1 MANAKSYARRNARRL
16 PAGLLVLLVCAA
28 VLRIGLTLVTEGYS
42 TDVACFTAWAQRL
55 ADLGPGQFYSP
66 DYFADYPPGYMLVL
80 WVLGSLGKLLGMNVS
95 GKGFVLLLS
104 SVPILCDVGL
114 TALVWHI
121 ARTHLN
127 EKRAML
133 IAALVAF
140 CPAFLYDTAVWKQVD
155 SVPALCLVGVFWL
168 LSKKNYLPAALL
180 YGLALAMKPQAL
192 LFGPVLAVCFA
203 LPLFTGPAAE
213 RGWAVGRAVLGAVLS
228 VAVVLAFALPF
239 WGDQPMDW
247 LVEKYTGTV
256 SSYPYASV
264 NGFNLITLLG
274 GNWTMQTDG
283 IFGTPITWQMLGTVG
298 ILIATAAMLYLAW
311 VSVRSGRFCPMLLA
325 GFYGAAIF
333 CLSHRMHERYLI
345 PALALLLAA
354 VARWADRKLLTGT
367 AVLSMS
373 TLLNLALVLASN
385 GTEDQF
391 LTSDTARVMIAVV
404 SLANLVG
411 TVMVWLACL
420 RLCRGGK
427 ICALQPSPEPAIT
440 APAPQPRWTRPE
452 LLWLLAGTL
461 LVGVVSLTNLGDFT
475 APQNP
480 EVVQGTRTYTVQVEG
495 EASSLWIY
503 PEINWNGQLTVTDSR
518 GTELV
523 NQTLD
528 YGNVFHWLSLPVTA
542 NETYTITLT
551 DASVMEL
558 AFKND
563 AGECLTVTGESG
575 ALFDEQ
581 AQVPDTIS
589 YKNSMYFDEIYHGRT
604 AYEHL
609 HGMPVYETTHPPLGK
624 VFIMLGIAVFGMTG
638 FGWRVAGA
646 LFGIALVPVLYLF
659 VRRLTRSPRWAGFAA
674 LLAGLDLM
682 RYAQSRIA
690 TIDIYGTF
698 FILLGAYFMLWY
710 CQSMLT
716 RGVDKSIL
724 PMALAGVAFGLGAAS
739 KWTGIYAGAGL
750 AVLYFGVLWA
760 RWRQKKPNFGREL
773 AVALVGGVLFF
784 VLVPLIIYIAAYLP
798 YWWREGGFSLGEWWQ
813 CQLTMFN
820 YHSQLKSTHPY
831 ESNWYTWPLLLRPVW
846 YYSASGLPAGMRGT
860 IAGMGN
866 PIVWWA
872 ALAGLCALVWRQISG
887 RACRAQGSVLVLYLA
902 QLLPWVLVTRCTFL
916 YHYFP
921 SLWFAVAGLALML
934 SKLDHDRPR
943 LARRLALGILVAAAV
958 VFLWFYP
965 AVTGIPVSET
975 WIISAR
981 WLPSWFF

>member
-1 MANAKSYARRNARRL
+1 MANAKPYVRRSSRQL
-16 PAGLLVLLVCAA
+16 PAALVILLVCAGL
-28 VLRIGLTLVTEGYS
+28 LRLGLALVTEGYS
-42 TDVACFTAWAQRL
+42 TDVTCFTAWAQRL
-55 ADLGPGQFYSP
+55 ADLGPAQFYSP
-66 DYFADYPPGYMLVL
+66 DYFADYPPGYMLIL
-80 WVLGSLGKLLGMNVS
+80 WVLGGLGKLFGMNTG
-95 GKGFVLLLS
+95 GKAFVLLLS

-127 EKRAML
+127 EKAAML
-133 IAALVAF
+133 IAALTAF
-140 CPAFLYDTAVWKQVD
+140 CPPLLYDTAVWKQVD

-168 LSKKNYLPAALL
+168 LSRKKYLPAALL
-180 YGLALAMKPQAL
+180 YGLALALKPQAL
-192 LFGPVLAVCFA
+192 LFGPVLAVCFL
-203 LPLFTGPAAE
+203 LPLITEPAAE
-213 RGWAVGRAVLGAVLS
+213 RGRAAIRIVLGAVAS
-228 VAVVLAFALPF
+228 VVVVLLCALPF
-239 WGDQPMDW
+239 WSDQPMDW

-283 IFGTPITWQMLGTVG
+283 IFGTPITWQMLGSVG
-298 ILIATAAMLYLAW
+298 ILLATIAMLDLAW
-311 VSVRSGRFCPMLLA
+311 VGARSGRFCPLLLA
-325 GFYGAAIF
+325 GFYGVAIF

-354 VARWADRKLLTGT
+354 VARWADRKLLAGT
-367 AVLSMS
+367 VVLSLS

-391 LTSDTARVMIAVV
+391 LTSDTARVMIALV

-411 TVMVWLACL
+411 TVMVWSACL
-420 RLCRGGK
+420 RLCRGGQ
-427 ICALQPSPEPAIT
+427 ICTLKETPAVNL
-440 APAPQPRWTRPE
+440 AVPVPQPRWTRSE
-452 LLWLLAGTL
+452 LLWLAGGTL
-461 LVGVVSLTNLGDFT
+461 LVAAASLTNLGDFT

-480 EVVQGTRTYTVQVEG
+480 EVVQGTQAYTVEVEG
-495 EASSLWIY
+495 EVSSLWIY
-503 PEINWNGQLTVTDSR
+503 PEINWSGQITVTDSR

-523 NQTLD
+523 NQALD
-528 YGNVFHWLSLPVTA
+528 YSNVFHWISLPVIA
-542 NETYTITLT
+542 SERYTITLT

-558 AFKND
+558 ALKND
-563 AGECLTVTGESG
+563 AGECLPVTGETG

-581 AQVPDTIS
+581 ALVPDTIS

-659 VRRLTRSPRWAGFAA
+659 VRRLTRSTRWAAFAA
-674 LLAGLDLM
+674 ILAGLDLM

-710 CQSMLT
+710 CQSVLT
-716 RGVDKSIL
+716 KGVDQSIL
-724 PMALAGVAFGLGAAS
+724 PMALAGIAFGLGAAS

-773 AVALVGGVLFF
+773 ATALVGGVLFF
-784 VLVPLIIYIAAYLP
+784 VLVPLVIYIAAYLP
-798 YWWREGGFSLGEWWQ
+798 YWWRDGGFSLGEWWQ

-831 ESNWYTWPLLLRPVW
+831 ESNWYTWPFLLRPVW

-860 IAGMGN
+860 IVGIGN
-866 PIVWWA
+866 PIVWWS
-872 ALAGLCALVWRQISG
+872 ALAGLFVLIWRQISG
-887 RACRAQGSVLVLYLA
+887 RANRVQGGVLVLYLA

-921 SLWFAVAGLALML
+921 SLWFAVAGLALMMAGL
-934 SKLDHDRPR
+934 ERTRPR
-943 LARRLALGILVAAAV
+943 LVRRLSLGIVIAAAA

-965 AVTGIPVSET
+965 AVTGIPVSES
-975 WIISAR
+975 WIISTR